1 MLGTSNADRGN
12 PRRIA
17 AFRRPPIAP
26 ARSIAA
32 IRRPAEPMSQANAVL
47 SEQLHPTSDDPRMPC
62 RPAGRPGIWPIG
74 LIAGARRL
82 LRVAR
87 RPLPY
92 LLLTAALVVLLMSA
106 LAVANFHLA
115 PLSYSAAAQAR
126 VADALAAGDN
136 YAVFDLN
143 LDTRGLRR
151 AHIARLQDRPDV
163 VVLGASHW
171 QEAHADL
178 LPGRRFYN
186 AHVHRDY
193 HEDLLAVVEML
204 LRHDR
209 LPKTLLMSMRDMTF
223 LPEQQRSDTLWLTAL
238 PDANAMK
245 ARLGIA
251 RPWLETRPLKRWLG
265 LLSLSAM
272 LDNGWRALV
281 AAARPAPVEAGSLPT
296 LDVLQTDGSIGWSDS
311 HREQFTPERTSAEV
325 EVAIAQRQNLTLE
338 IDQAAVIAVDRLL
351 ALLRRHGVRVVLIHP
366 PFNPDFYRQ
375 VKGTA
380 YGAGLLRV
388 EAVTAQLAAANR
400 ATQVGSFDPAVAG
413 CTAGMFIDAE
423 HSGPDCLRRLL
434 DLVPGL

>member
-1 MLGTSNADRGN
+1 
-12 PRRIA
+12 
-17 AFRRPPIAP
+17 
-26 ARSIAA
+26 
-32 IRRPAEPMSQANAVL
+32 
-47 SEQLHPTSDDPRMPC
+47 
-62 RPAGRPGIWPIG
+62 
-74 LIAGARRL
+74 
-82 LRVAR
+82 
-87 RPLPY
+87 
-92 LLLTAALVVLLMSA
+92 
-106 LAVANFHLA
+106 
-115 PLSYSAAAQAR
+115 
-126 VADALAAGDN
+126 
-136 YAVFDLN
+136 
-143 LDTRGLRR
+143 
-151 AHIARLQDRPDV
+151 
-163 VVLGASHW
+163 
-171 QEAHADL
+171 
-178 LPGRRFYN
+178 
-186 AHVHRDY
+186 
-193 HEDLLAVVEML
+193 VVEML

-209 LPKTLLMSMRDMTF
+209 LPKTLLMSIRDMTF

-251 RPWLETRPLKRWLG
+251 RPWLETRPLKRWVG

-281 AAARPAPVEAGSLPT
+281 AAARPAPVEARSLPT
-296 LDVLQTDGSIGWSDS
+296 MDVLQADGSIGWSDS

-325 EVAIAQRQNLTLE
+325 EVAIAQRQNLALE
-338 IDQAAVIAVDRLL
+338 IDQAAVTAVDRLL
-351 ALLRRHGVRVVLIHP
+351 ALLHRHGVRVVLIHP